1 MGTIESG
8 FIGQSVKRKEDA
20 RFLTGAGQYTDDVT
34 MSNQTQAYFL
44 RSPHAHA
51 KIRSIDTAKAKKAPG
66 VVAIYTGADLDGVNG
81 LPCGWLITSVDGTP
95 MKEPPHHVLAK
106 GKVRYVGDHVA
117 IVIAETLDQAKD
129 AAELID
135 VDYEVLPAVVNCV
148 DALKAGAPQ
157 IHDEAPGNK
166 CYTWSIGDKA
176 AVDAAFA
183 KAAHV
188 TTLDIVN
195 NRLVPNAIEPRAAVA
210 SYNRAEESYTLDVSN
225 QHPPRAQLL
234 MTA

>member
-1 MGTIESG
+1 M
-8 FIGQSVKRKEDA
+8 
-20 RFLTGAGQYTDDVT
+20 
-34 MSNQTQAYFL
+34 
-44 RSPHAHA
+44 
-51 KIRSIDTAKAKKAPG
+51 
-66 VVAIYTGADLDGVNG
+66 NG

-166 CYTWSIGDKA
+166 CYTWAIGDKA

-188 TTLDIVN
+188 SFG
-195 NRLVPNAIEPRAAVA
+195 VPLTVMP
-210 SYNRAEESYTLDVSN
+210 
-225 QHPPRAQLL
+225 QLPQIP
-234 MTA
+234 MRHDHR